1 MPFFKKEKLLT
12 KYKAFC
18 SGQTLIEALIVCML
32 ITVLMFGLIQV
43 CIMVVDDMLYNEVS
57 FSATRAVAVTKQQDI
72 QKFSK
77 QTVNKLLIAS
87 GLVSGL
93 LFADIEQDG
102 RDSDDEKTKTTNWQG
117 TVLGQNIV
125 DHSGTNIKKYNVKVN
140 YKMRLMFY
148 KSLCGRFFREQSSR
162 ARMIKSPD
170 IKYYDKAYPNAK
182 SFSNKK

>member
-1 MPFFKKEKLLT
+1 MPFFKKEKPIFLRAKQSMSCHSVLDTESIKNKKFFFASNPLILQSSNLLNRR
-12 KYKAFC
+12 A
-18 SGQTLIEALIVCML
+18 QTLIEALIVCML

-102 RDSDDEKTKTTNWQG
+102 RDSDDEKTKNTN
-117 TVLGQNIV
+117 NINFKCR
-125 DHSGTNIKKYNVKVN
+125 HL
-140 YKMRLMFY
+140 YK
-148 KSLCGRFFREQSSR
+148 
-162 ARMIKSPD
+162 
-170 IKYYDKAYPNAK
+170 
-182 SFSNKK
+182 